1 LIATLLTFTAF
12 ALIVGFLW
20 LVVLTLGPHLLT
32 LFRATLTRLA
42 RLLARFGVDRFRERS
57 PRVWK
62 WIPVLLP
69 LLIGGFV
76 AGIAGENFLDLAELL
91 HDKNPEMQ
99 AIDTRIHQH
108 ANGLRYDWLTHFFTF
123 FTIIGTPVGLFV
135 ISLIAGGVL
144 LRLKRYR
151 WMLYLAVTGF
161 GGGLLNLQLKS
172 YFARA
177 RPSLAEAL
185 RQASGYSFP
194 SGHAMGSFVVLG
206 ALGYLI
212 ARGVKSWRW
221 RSLGLAVI
229 AASILAIAAS
239 RIYLGV
245 HWISDIGA
253 GLAAGAVWLTATTT
267 AYETLRRVRRVRG
280 TVPELKIE
288 N

>member
-1 LIATLLTFTAF
+1 M
-12 ALIVGFLW
+12 LIVAILW
-20 LVVLTLGPHLLT
+20 LVVLTIGPHLQT
-32 LFRATLTRLA
+32 LFSATLTRLA
-42 RLLARFGVDRFRERS
+42 GVLTRFGINRLRERS
-57 PRVWK
+57 PHLWK

-69 LLIGGFV
+69 LVIGGIV
-76 AGIAGENFLDLAELL
+76 AIVAGENFLDLAELL

-99 AIDTRIHQH
+99 AIDARIHQH
-108 ANGLRYDWLTHFFTF
+108 AHGLRFDWLTHFFTF

-135 ISLIAGGVL
+135 IALIASGFL
-144 LRLKRYR
+144 LRIKKNR
-151 WMLYLAVTGF
+151 WILYLAVTGF

-212 ARGVKSWRW
+212 ARGVKPWRW

-280 TVPELKIE
+280 SGGGTAPTVPELKID